1 MPVSCAPSSCRRL
14 DGPCRLSLTVL
25 HDAITLTMRGDNTC
39 RTRGAWTMSSIRF
52 QPAAIKAHHEI
63 EVFAPPEMVWDWI
76 SRVDLWSDWHP
87 EIDDSKWVSDEG
99 QGVFSLRMRKVLSV
113 TSRIQAQRVEREFAW
128 ESAIWFFTT
137 RHAFRIDGDYRR
149 TTITCETWAEGPLAR
164 WAGLSG
170 MFQNEVNRVIET
182 GLGVLKTRLER
193 EKRDESSKPPPKNR
207 PRRPVLM

>member
-1 MPVSCAPSSCRRL
+1 M
-14 DGPCRLSLTVL
+14 TVL
-25 HDAITLTMRGDNTC
+25 HDAITLTLRGDNTC
-39 RTRGAWTMSSIRF
+39 RTRGAWTMSSIRI

-99 QGVFSLRMRKVLSV
+99 QGVFSLRMRKVLSL
-113 TSRIQAQRVEREFAW
+113 TSRIQTQRVEREFAW
-128 ESAIWFFTT
+128 ESAIWFSTT

-193 EKRDESSKPPPKNR
+193 EKRDESNKPPPKNR

>member
-1 MPVSCAPSSCRRL
+1 
-14 DGPCRLSLTVL
+14 
-25 HDAITLTMRGDNTC
+25 
-39 RTRGAWTMSSIRF
+39 
-52 QPAAIKAHHEI
+52 
-63 EVFAPPEMVWDWI
+63 MVWDWI

-99 QGVFSLRMRKVLSV
+99 QGVFSLRMRKVLSL
-113 TSRIQAQRVEREFAW
+113 TSRIQTQRVEREFAW
-128 ESAIWFFTT
+128 ESAIWFSTT